1 MVHFVF
7 SDNDSRFCFLKYD
20 TEEEY
25 KILHTEML
33 GYFNLIDPVCYL
45 ANYTGIPF
53 TQDFIYEYR
62 QNNGTIIFYF
72 SIGLTITVWRWL
84 KSKGIDSDGLDESR
98 FKRKLPHTFEEF
110 KSIVDSWQ
118 LNIDPR
124 PYQYEAAYKILEW
137 KRSVSELATRAGK
150 TLIAYM
156 IFRYSMEYLGSK
168 RILMIVPSI
177 DLVKQGFSDFK
188 DYKEFFNTECLW
200 SGGKVVESSN
210 LTIATF
216 QTLINYL
223 NKKSKKYNPKFFDG
237 YDLVFVD
244 ETHRANASSIKN
256 IISADFMKN
265 VKLAYGMTGTIPKE
279 GTIDSFA
286 LHSLLGAK
294 IQEIKPKELMDA
306 GYISQL
312 KIYQH
317 RIRYKDKVKQLETWC
332 RCAEYCLST
341 FVEVPN
347 KKNPRKKDRVPLKN
361 PEFLIAYEKDYPAG
375 LVMAK
380 NKIMSNKDKSYLEN
394 LLDYKKLLENYIKG
408 STSANVLHVEIMTVH
423 FFEQRIDYLIELLKT
438 RNKNTLILAQHV
450 EYIKHIADRLKDA
463 FPDRPIVCVYGASKE
478 RKGAKDILA
487 NNDNAIMVAGYS
499 IMSTGITLKNLC
511 YGFLFESFKSNIVN
525 MQSIGRGLG
534 KSDNKE
540 YYELHDITDCFDKD
554 VASNKIYLQGLE
566 RIKLYKDNHY
576 SFNIIDKEL

>member
-1 MVHFVF
+1 MVHFSF

-20 TEEEY
+20 TQEEY
-25 KILHTEML
+25 KILHTEMM

-45 ANYTGIPF
+45 ANYTGMPF

-62 QNNGTIIFYF
+62 QNTGNIIFYF

-84 KSKGIDSDGLDESR
+84 KNRGLESDGLDESR
-98 FKRKLPHTFEEF
+98 FKHKLPHNFEEF
-110 KSIVDSWQ
+110 KSIVDSWG
-118 LNIDPR
+118 LSISPR

-223 NKKSKKYNPKFFDG
+223 NKKSKKYNPKFFNG

-244 ETHRANASSIKN
+244 ETHRANASSIKS
-256 IISADFMKN
+256 IISSDFMKN
-265 VKLAYGMTGTIPKE
+265 VKLAFGMTGTIPKE
-279 GTIDSFA
+279 GTIDAFA
-286 LHSLLGAK
+286 LHALLGAK

-306 GYISQL
+306 GYISKL

-317 RIRYKDKVKQLETWC
+317 RISYSDKIKQLKTWI

-361 PEFLIAYEKDYPAG
+361 PEFLIAYEKKYPIGYELARQT
-375 LVMAK
+375 
-380 NKIMSNKDKSYLEN
+380 IMSNKDKTEEEK
-394 LLDYKKLLENYIKG
+394 LLDYKHFLENAIKA
-408 STSANVLHVEIMTVH
+408 STAANTLHVEIMSVH
-423 FFEQRIDYLIELLKT
+423 FFEQRIDYLIDLI
-438 RNKNTLILAQHV
+438 RNRKKNTLILAQHV
-450 EYIKHIADRLKDA
+450 EYIKHIADRLREA
-463 FPDRPIVCVYGASKE
+463 FPNRPVICVYGESKE
-478 RKGAKDILA
+478 RKNAKEVFI
-487 NNDNAIMVAGYS
+487 NNDDAIMVAGYS
-499 IMSTGITLKNLC
+499 IMSTGITLRNLC
-511 YGFLFESFKSNIVN
+511 YGYLFESFKSNIVN

-534 KSDNKE
+534 KSDDKE
-540 YYELHDITDCFDKD
+540 FYELHDITDCFDKD

-566 RIKLYKDNHY
+566 RIKLYKENHY
-576 SFNIIDKEL
+576 DFTIYNVEL